1 MAQNFRNSITRS
13 TGASPVDILPEA
25 LVDSYDAVVGI
36 RLANIHAST
45 DIEVD
50 VYIVRSATNYYLIKS
65 TPIPVGGSLELID
78 GGSKIVLHDND
89 KIKAVSDTASSLDAV
104 VSYIDAISTQQGDNN
119 MAYIGYKPTDR
130 P

>member
-1 MAQNFRNSITRS
+1 MAQNFRNSITRN
-13 TGASPVDILPEA
+13 TGTSPVDILPEA

-65 TPIPVGGSLELID
+65 APVVVGGSLELID

-89 KIKAVSDTASSLDAV
+89 KIVAVSDTATSLDVV
-104 VSYIDAISTQQGDNN
+104 VSYVDAIST
-119 MAYIGYKPTDR
+119 
-130 P
+130 

>member
-1 MAQNFRNSITRS
+1 MAQNFRNSITRN
-13 TGASPVDILPEA
+13 TGATPVDILPEA

-50 VYIVRSATNYYLIKS
+50 VYLVRGGNSYYLIKS
-65 TPIPVGGSLELID
+65 VPIVVGGSLELID

-89 KIKAVSDTASSLDAV
+89 KIMAVSDTATSLDAI
-104 VSYIDAISTQQGDNN
+104 VSYIDAIST
-119 MAYIGYKPTDR
+119 
-130 P
+130 

>member
-65 TPIPVGGSLELID
+65 APIPVGGSLELID

-89 KIKAVSDTASSLDAV
+89 KIMAVSDTASSLDAV
-104 VSYIDAISTQQGDNN
+104 VSYIDAISTQ
-119 MAYIGYKPTDR
+119 
-130 P
+130 

>member
-1 MAQNFRNSITRS
+1 MAQNFRNYLTRN

-25 LVDSYDAVVGI
+25 SVDSYDAVIGI
-36 RLANIHAST
+36 RLVNIHAST

-89 KIKAVSDTASSLDAV
+89 KIVAVSDTASSLDAV
-104 VSYIDAISTQQGDNN
+104 VSYIDAIST
-119 MAYIGYKPTDR
+119 
-130 P
+130 